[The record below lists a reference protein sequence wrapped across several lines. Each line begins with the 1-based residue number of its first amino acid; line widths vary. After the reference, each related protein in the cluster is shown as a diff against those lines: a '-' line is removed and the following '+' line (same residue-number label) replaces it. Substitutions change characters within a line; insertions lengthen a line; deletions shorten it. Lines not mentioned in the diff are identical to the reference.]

1 LGAPV
6 TGAAAPA
13 GLGAFGVAPCP
24 VFAGFCGG
32 FGFSGGVV
40 LII

>member
-1 LGAPV
+1 
-6 TGAAAPA
+6 
-13 GLGAFGVAPCP
+13 LGAFGLVPCP
-24 VFAGFCGG
+24 VLAGFCGG